1 MNMTMLHPRIFL
13 SVFFVASWLIPSASH
28 AEEPSEV
35 PDSPNI
41 RWTTSAPVVTPRDL
55 PGLHVYSI
63 KDPSIVRHADHWH
76 LFCTIRGKER
86 SHAIVYLNFAD
97 WPDADQAV
105 WQVLPNHAGFCCAP
119 QVFYFRP
126 QGKWYLICQASD
138 EAWTPNYQPA
148 YAVTDDLADPAT
160 WSKLQPL
167 GVQKGQARA
176 WLDFWII
183 CDEQHAYLFFTSLD
197 GHLWRSRTPLDQFPG
212 GWSEPVVALEG
223 DVFEASHTYRLAD
236 TDSSAVK
243 YLTIIEAQD
252 GHGWRYQKLYSAE
265 RLDGEWSPLA
275 ATRDQAFASL
285 RNVTQNGGAWT
296 DSISHGELIRS
307 GVDERLEVPSRQWQF
322 LFQGVRDEDR
332 GGKPYG
338 EIPWRLGILKQGE

>member
-1 MNMTMLHPRIFL
+1 MLRPRLFL
-13 SVFFVASWLIPSASH
+13 FMFFVAPWLIRSASR
-28 AEEPSEV
+28 AEEPPAALAAGDIYWTASV
-35 PDSPNI
+35 PLI
-41 RWTTSAPVVTPRDL
+41 TPRDL

-63 KDPSIVRHADHWH
+63 KDPSVVRHDDRWH

-97 WPDADQAV
+97 WKEADLAAC
-105 WQVLPNHAGFCCAP
+105 QVLPNHTGFCCAP

-126 QGKWYLICQASD
+126 HRKWYLICQASD
-138 EAWTPNYQPA
+138 ETWRPNYQPV
-148 YAVTDDLADPAT
+148 YAVTDDLADPAS

-176 WLDFWII
+176 WLDFWVI
-183 CDEQHAYLFFTSLD
+183 CDDEHAYLFFTSLD
-197 GHLWRSRTPLDQFPG
+197 GHLWRSRTLLDQFPR

-236 TDSSAVK
+236 TDARPVK
-243 YLTIIEAQD
+243 YVTIVEAQN
-252 GHGWRYQKLYSAE
+252 GHGWRYQKAYSAE
-265 RLDGEWSPLA
+265 RLDGEWSPVA

-296 DSISHGELIRS
+296 DSISHGEMIRF
-307 GVDERLEVPSRQWQF
+307 GIDERLQVPAQRWQF

-332 GGKPYG
+332 GDKPYG
-338 EIPWRLGILKQGE
+338 EIPWRLGILTQLD